1 MFRGDPKVWG
11 GIPTKQGDLAVMNG
25 NHETK
30 RIRYDV
36 FISGEQR
43 ISFSRVEVSTKTEVK
58 CANFCLHCFG
68 GWEISRSTCHNYV
81 GEDVH
86 IHQVT
91 CWPLYP
97 RFA

>member
-1 MFRGDPKVWG
+1 MTFLLGWRIFRGDPKFWQ

-43 ISFSRVEVSTKTEVK
+43 ISFFEGRSF
-58 CANFCLHCFG
+58 NQNG
-68 GWEISRSTCHNYV
+68 GKMGRFLFALFWEGGIFPDPHAITILVRTC
-81 GEDVH
+81 
-86 IHQVT
+86 IFT
-91 CWPLYP
+91 
-97 RFA
+97 R

>member
-1 MFRGDPKVWG
+1 MFWQ

-25 NHETK
+25 NHQTK

-43 ISFSRVEVSTKTEVK
+43 ISFLRAEVSTKMEVK
-58 CANFCLHCFG
+58 CVNFCLHCFG
-68 GWEISRSTCHNYV
+68 EWEISRSTCRNYI

-86 IHQVT
+86 LHQVT
-91 CWPLYP
+91 CWQLYP
-97 RFA
+97 WFA